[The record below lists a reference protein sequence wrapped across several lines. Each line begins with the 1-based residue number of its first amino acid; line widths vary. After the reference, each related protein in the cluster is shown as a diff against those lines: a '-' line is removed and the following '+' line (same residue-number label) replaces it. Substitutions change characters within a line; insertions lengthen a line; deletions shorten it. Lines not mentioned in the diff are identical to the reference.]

1 MLVQFR
7 ADHAQTAGDASGTP
21 ADFLLPWYIVEVEPT
36 AVVTGDD
43 TFGPEDNPILNRI
56 AQGVEGV
63 FDLLLAVP
71 PRCLGP
77 PTGKDLISIMVMA
90 ARAVMTMMMVV
101 LMPVMGMVVMVVP
114 LVIVSMMVVML
125 LMAVPVMVAVFPMVV
140 LMVVFM
146 ALVVMFMVMV
156 MAMLAMVVVV
166 VMSLVAMVVV
176 MAMLLI
182 MGSLLLCQPGQLVLE
197 GVLILHGLQDG
208 RAL

>member
-1 MLVQFR
+1 MLLLIQAEQFFQLMLVQFR

-43 TFGPEDNPILNRI
+43 TLGPEDNPILNCI
-56 AQGVEGV
+56 TQGIEGV

-77 PTGKDLISIMVMA
+77 PTGKDLISIMVVA
-90 ARAVMTMMMVV
+90 ARAVMPMMMVV
-101 LMPVMGMVVMVVP
+101 LMPVMVMVVMVVP

-125 LMAVPVMVAVFPMVV
+125 LTAVPVMVAVFPMVV

-156 MAMLAMVVVV
+156 MAMLLIVGN
-166 VMSLVAMVVV
+166 
-176 MAMLLI
+176 LLR
-182 MGSLLLCQPGQLVLE
+182 CQLGQLFLE
-197 GVLILHGLQDG
+197 GILILHGL
-208 RAL
+208 

>member
-21 ADFLLPWYIVEVEPT
+21 ADFLLPWYIVEVDPT

-43 TFGPEDNPILNRI
+43 TLGPEDNPILNCI
-56 AQGVEGV
+56 TQGIEGV

-77 PTGKDLISIMVMA
+77 PTGKDLISIMVVA
-90 ARAVMTMMMVV
+90 ARAVMPMMMVV
-101 LMPVMGMVVMVVP
+101 LMPVMVMVVMVVP

-156 MAMLAMVVVV
+156 MAMLLIVGN
-166 VMSLVAMVVV
+166 
-176 MAMLLI
+176 LLR
-182 MGSLLLCQPGQLVLE
+182 CQLGQLFLE
-197 GVLILHGLQDG
+197 GILILHGL
-208 RAL
+208 

>member
-43 TFGPEDNPILNRI
+43 TLGPEDNPILNCI
-56 AQGVEGV
+56 TQGIEGV

-77 PTGKDLISIMVMA
+77 PTGKDLISIMVVA
-90 ARAVMTMMMVV
+90 ARAVMPMMMVV
-101 LMPVMGMVVMVVP
+101 LMPVMPMMMVVLMPVMVMVVMVVP

-156 MAMLAMVVVV
+156 MAMLLIVGN
-166 VMSLVAMVVV
+166 
-176 MAMLLI
+176 LLR
-182 MGSLLLCQPGQLVLE
+182 CQLGQLFLE
-197 GVLILHGLQDG
+197 GILILHGL
-208 RAL
+208 